1 MAIFSEHKDPANDP
15 GELFTLGTDPATREK
30 VQVRLRQIPESVEC
44 DFRKRKP
51 RKQDIKV
58 KKGTQFIPVDLDES
72 RAEAR
77 ERAAYALMDTV
88 NFAVAIGDVGAAE
101 TYGKLLGRPGTVEV
115 GKDLVLDGEWSSVAV
130 KDHVLTEHSDLVT
143 WILER
148 LDQLANR
155 TLERREELE
164 GN

>member
-15 GELFTLGTDPATREK
+15 GEWFTIGTDPTTREK
-30 VQVRLRQIPESVEC
+30 VQVQLRQIPEVVERE
-44 DFRKRKP
+44 FRKRKP

-72 RAEAR
+72 RDEAR
-77 ERAAYALMDTV
+77 ERAAYALMDTK
-88 NFAVAIGDVGAAE
+88 NFAVAIGDPGAAA
-101 TYGKLLGRPGTVEV
+101 TYGTLLGRQGTVEV
-115 GKDLVLDGEWSSVAV
+115 GKDLLLDGNWTPAV
-130 KDHVLTEHSDLVT
+130 KEHFLTEHSDLVT